1 MSKLGDRIRRAG
13 RIVPAPMGFAAAA
26 ARAAR
31 PTMLCLVRL
40 SANEANKLAEA
51 MAGEADAVVIEE
63 TAPGKLKDQIARAG
77 ELPVGLK
84 IAAASREDVAS
95 CRQAGADFIVLQP
108 DSKAESLLE
117 DRIGIVIA
125 LTAVPDDAGLRQLGE
140 IGLAALI
147 VPAPQAPLTVE
158 RLLALRRIA
167 SLTHVPLLTDVGA
180 DIEPSQLQLLR
191 EAGVVGVIIGAG
203 SLGKLGAL
211 RERVAGLPARGQ
223 RREERADALLPAQA
237 LAGDHEDDYEEDE

>member
-1 MSKLGDRIRRAG
+1 MSKLADRIRRAG
-13 RIVPAPMGFAAAA
+13 RVVPAPMGFAAAA

-51 MAGEADAVVIEE
+51 MAGKADAVVIEE
-63 TAPGKLKDQIARAG
+63 AAPGKLKDQIARAG

-117 DRIGIVIA
+117 NRIGIVIA
-125 LTAVPDDAGLRQLGE
+125 LTAVPDDTGLRQLGE

-167 SLTHVPLLTDVGA
+167 SLAHVPLLTDVSP

-237 LAGDHEDDYEEDE
+237 LAGHEDDYDDDD